1 MTANVIT
8 SPSEDA
14 NELYAEIEE
23 REYQEI
29 PVRETYPE
37 QQNKKPLYEICSIQD
52 GLFYMTGLDNS
63 FVSLFR

>member
-1 MTANVIT
+1 MSGSNLTAHIVT
-8 SPSEDA
+8 SPSE
-14 NELYAEIEE
+14 IEE
-23 REYQEI
+23 KEYQAI
-29 PVRETYPE
+29 PTRDTYPE

>member
-14 NELYAEIEE
+14 NELYAEIEG

-37 QQNKKPLYEICSIQD
+37 QQNENPLYESAAYETVPSI
-52 GLFYMTGLDNS
+52 
-63 FVSLFR
+63 